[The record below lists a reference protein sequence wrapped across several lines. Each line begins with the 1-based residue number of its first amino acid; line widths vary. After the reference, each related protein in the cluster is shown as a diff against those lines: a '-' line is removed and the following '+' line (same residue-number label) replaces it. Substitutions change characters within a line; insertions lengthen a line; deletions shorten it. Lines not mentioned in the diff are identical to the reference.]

1 MPVAFEEGY
10 QCLIVS
16 TANPTVAFFEIEI
29 TPPDMSAARFNVSTQ
44 HNANYHTYAFS
55 KLKDTGS
62 ATILA
67 AWAGEAI
74 DDGKAMLGVN
84 DEWTITFPD
93 GSTEVFFGA
102 MTEFK
107 PSGMKIGDRPTV
119 SITIGTSNI
128 DASDG
133 SEVAPTFTAAT

>member
-1 MPVAFEEGY
+1 MAAFEEGY
-10 QCLIVS
+10 QCLIES
-16 TANPTVAFFEIEI
+16 TANPSVAFYEIEI
-29 TPPDMSAARFNVSTQ
+29 TPLDMSAARYNVSTQ
-44 HNANYHTYAFS
+44 RNTNVHTYAFS
-55 KLKDTGS
+55 QLKDTGS
-62 ATILA
+62 VTILA

-93 GSTEVFFGA
+93 GSTEVFYGA

-119 SITIGTSNI
+119 SITIGSSNV
-128 DASDG
+128 DPTDNTEAQ
-133 SEVAPTFTAAT
+133 PTFTAAT